1 MADSPSSSH
10 SEQASTNPKFRVVG
24 HRRFLTKGNNKY
36 LLPADELEM
45 DRLDYQHSIIKIV
58 RKANFEAPVEALLR
72 KGIKV
77 LDVGCGSGN
86 FNGNKSNPIQTQFL
100 QSKHHFIGITYLL
113 PVRAA
118 TQARDIDIT
127 FQHDLVHLLGTA
139 SLVNIQSD
147 QVSCPIGW
155 YGRVGELAIGN
166 MRQLF
171 SSMKPILSIAMGLS
185 EREYDRII
193 NEILDGFGKH
203 RTWCRG
209 LGAYGTKPYIL

>member
-45 DRLDYQHSIIKIV
+45 DRLDYQHSIINRIRETYPHFFATHRIV

-77 LDVGCGSGN
+77 LDVGCGS
-86 FNGNKSNPIQTQFL
+86 
-100 QSKHHFIGITYLL
+100 
-113 PVRAA
+113 VRAA

-193 NEILDGFGKH
+193 NEILNGFGKH